1 MNSLGVGRVFS
12 SLLRAPPRLNW
23 YAMNG
28 IAHGVD
34 MVECARM
41 RQIVDRH
48 GSRFLQRVFTPAELE
63 YCLAK
68 RRSIEHLAG
77 RFAAKEA
84 VLKVLG
90 TGWRKGIS
98 WTDVEIHNA
107 PSGRPLVKL
116 TGLCRTIADEQGLG
130 TIVISIS
137 HVGSH
142 ALASAIATADRPTD

>member
-1 MNSLGVGRVFS
+1 MN
-12 SLLRAPPRLNW
+12 A
-23 YAMNG
+23 

-34 MVECARM
+34 MVECARI
-41 RQIVDRH
+41 RQIVHRH
-48 GSRFLQRVFTPAELE
+48 GPRFLERVFTSAERE

-90 TGWRKGIS
+90 TGWRKGIN
-98 WTDVEIHNA
+98 WTDIEIRNA
-107 PSGRPLVKL
+107 PSGQPLVRL
-116 TGLCRTIADEQGLG
+116 SGLCRKIADEQGMA
-130 TIVISIS
+130 TILISIS

-142 ALASAIATADRPTD
+142 AMASAIATTDRPKA

>member
-1 MNSLGVGRVFS
+1 MLP
-12 SLLRAPPRLNW
+12 APPRLNW
-23 YAMNG
+23 YAMNE

-41 RQIVDRH
+41 RQIVHRH
-48 GSRFLQRVFTPAELE
+48 GRRFLNRIFTPAELE

-90 TGWRKGIS
+90 TGWQKGIN
-98 WTDVEIHNA
+98 WTDVEIRNA
-107 PSGRPLVKL
+107 PSGRPLVRL
-116 TGLCRTIADEQGLG
+116 TGLCRKIAAEQGLAA
-130 TIVISIS
+130 IVISIS

-142 ALASAIATADRPTD
+142 AMASAIATADHATA